1 MNPNSAALRV
11 LLVEPNDESVQAVE
25 AGAHDSRQPPIHA
38 VRAGSLAEAIAVVDR
53 EAVDAVLLQLDLP
66 DSKGLETLRRLRART
81 PHVPFLVLAHGEAE
95 TPETEILREG
105 AHDIVERHHAGCPF
119 LAGAI
124 RRAVERARL
133 LEAQMELRQ
142 RDAETQEFIRIGEL
156 AVRQKAPVTERIYGG
171 QPLHEV
177 DPALFE
183 EFVLT
188 YAHLL
193 DNAVEARH
201 FKPDAPLST
210 SDSLLALGNRLGAL
224 RGEPRDVVEIHG
236 RALRSRLPACN
247 PLKARALLE
256 ESRLM
261 VLELMGHLTAY
272 YRRYYAGNLGR
283 GTNT

>member
-1 MNPNSAALRV
+1 MTPNPAALRV
-11 LLVEPNDESVQAVE
+11 LLVEPNEESVLAVQA
-25 AGAHDSRQPPIHA
+25 GTRDSRQPPIQA
-38 VRAGSLAEAIAVVDR
+38 LRAGSLAEALAVVDQ
-53 EAVDAVLLQLDLP
+53 EPWDAVLLQLDLP
-66 DSKGLETLRRLRART
+66 DSKGLETLRRLRERT
-81 PHVPFLVLAHGEAE
+81 PHLPFLVLGHGELHTAE
-95 TPETEILREG
+95 TDLFREG
-105 AHDIVERHHAGCPF
+105 AHDIVERHQAGCPF

-133 LEAQMELRQ
+133 LEAQFESRQ
-142 RDAETQEFIRIGEL
+142 RDAETQEFLRIREL
-156 AVRQKAPVTERIYGG
+156 AIRHRAPVTERIYGG

-177 DPALFE
+177 DPTLFE
-183 EFVLT
+183 EFVLA
-188 YAHLL
+188 YAQLL
-193 DNAVEARH
+193 DAAIESRH
-201 FKPDAPLST
+201 FKSDTSVPT